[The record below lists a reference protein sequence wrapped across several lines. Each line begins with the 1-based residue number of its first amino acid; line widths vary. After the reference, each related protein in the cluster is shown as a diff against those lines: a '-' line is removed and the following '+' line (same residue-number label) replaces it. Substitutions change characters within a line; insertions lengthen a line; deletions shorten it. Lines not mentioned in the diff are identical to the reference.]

1 MTNTDVAIVGLSCVF
16 PGAKDADTFWR
27 NIIQKVDATE
37 EVPADRIDPVHFDK
51 DSQAIDRFYCKRGG
65 FIPDYSFDPTA
76 YGILPLA
83 VEGTEPDHLLTLD
96 LVHKALEDAGVFRRN
111 VSLDKTGI
119 IIGKGNYAGPGAT
132 RAIEIVRTGEQ
143 IAAILQELLPQVPA
157 TELEKVK
164 QAFQERKGRFS
175 ADTAM
180 GLIPNLVAS
189 LVANRFNL
197 GGAAFTVDAACASA
211 LIAVD
216 HAVQELQRDR
226 CNMVIAGGVHTGQN
240 AAFWSIF
247 TQLGALS
254 RQEKIKPF
262 SHDADGLLISEGCGF
277 VVLKRLEDAI
287 RDQDKIYAVIKGVGV
302 SSDGSGTSVMSPA
315 VKGQLNA
322 LKQAWENAN
331 LDKQQIGY
339 LEAHGTGTPL
349 GDKTELQTLA
359 HFFGKEAHTPIAG
372 IGSVKSNIGHAMPAA
387 GIAGLIKTCLALYH
401 DVLPPTLYCENPTA
415 DMQLT
420 RFEPVQEARN
430 WTQSGLPKIAAVNA
444 FGFGGINAHVVLE
457 GHDAPKKDQ
466 VLIRARKSQEELLA
480 ALQNNE
486 NTVGEGDHRIAIFDP
501 TEQRIQKAIKIVAKG
516 NPWRNKQDI
525 WYTDTPLL
533 KNGGKIAF
541 VFPGL
546 DGLAKGE
553 VDSVGRYFGLTDPI
567 KTEGEGL
574 LTDAL
579 AIFNKCSILDSAL
592 KKLGVMPDMNAGHSL
607 GEWLAGYSSELAEA
621 SSVTALINALHP
633 STFELKD
640 SKFIAIGTGIDQVTP
655 LIEQIPNLY
664 ISNDNCPHQV
674 ILCGTNAALDK
685 LVPILKAQQIFH
697 QILPFQSGF
706 HTPFVADKL
715 DVILSGMDQVRFQQT
730 KIPLWSATTL
740 TPYPKDQE
748 AIKQLSAEHLVQPVR
763 FRELTEKLYAEGAR
777 FFIQVGAGGLLGFID
792 DTLKGKA
799 FSTITSSGPTRSA
812 LTQLQR
818 VIASLFVEGK
828 SVSLD
833 FLDVN
838 TAPAKSSINKMKL
851 ELGLPI
857 IRDLKEMKSLAHE
870 LEPSKK
876 TTESLSKANHPL
888 VQAFQDNMADMIRMQ
903 EEVLTLFQNRPAST
917 FAAQTSTPIQAYTP
931 TETLPVQPTT
941 VANEQPFSQTF
952 EKQLQVSLDSDPYL
966 IDHSLLRQPAG
977 WTPVSDMEPVIPM
990 TMIFEVLAET
1000 AQAEIPGTQ
1009 VHKIMHVNVFQWM
1022 NVAKTFEKTI
1032 KGEWRAAHHAYLDI
1046 ENFANAEV
1054 YLSTAPAP
1062 IPTFD
1067 LQIGDQLPI
1076 HRTPAEIYENH
1087 MFHGHAYQG
1096 ITEIIA
1102 VGTKGIIGMIKGNG
1116 GKGSLLDNAGQL
1128 FGLWLQLTLTQ
1139 DRIAFPVKI
1148 REIEFFEEML
1158 DQEGMFE
1165 CTCMLTA
1172 LNAEFA
1178 IGEIILKRDG
1188 KVWCAIRGWQNRRL
1202 EIDDALWNVSM
1213 SPSRNRL
1220 SKQITPEVFFF
1231 HQAYSRVASWD
1242 FVLKRYFNQNE
1253 KQYHQQLMP
1262 NKRKTWMVSRVAVK
1276 DAVRHL
1282 LLEQKGEAHFPITFE
1297 ISADEVGKPYLIG
1310 EATDRIHVSLAHKGK
1325 DAVAIARYDK
1335 PVGIDM
1341 EIIQERSPGFYSLVF
1356 TDHESEL
1363 LKDRDQAEWTTRF
1376 WVAKEAYGKSIGKGL
1391 QGNPK
1396 AYEVTKIEND
1406 HLWINN
1412 IEIKTIKHN
1421 NYIIGWTL

>member
-16 PGAKDADTFWR
+16 PGAKDAQTFWQ
-27 NIIQKVDATE
+27 NIINKVDATQE
-37 EVPADRIDPVHFDK
+37 APEDRIDPVHFSK
-51 DSQAIDRFYCKRGG
+51 NSNAIDRFYCKRGG

-76 YGILPLA
+76 FGILPLA

-96 LVHKALEDAGVFRRN
+96 LVKKALEDAGVFRKQ
-111 VSLDKTGI
+111 VSLEKTGI

-143 IAAILQELLPQVPA
+143 ISSLLQELLPDLSSA
-157 TELEKVK
+157 DLEKVK

-197 GGAAFTVDAACASA
+197 GGVAFTVDAACASA

-216 HAVQELQRDR
+216 HAVQELHRGR
-226 CNMVIAGGVHTGQN
+226 CNMVVAGGVHTGQN

-262 SHDADGLLISEGCGF
+262 SSDADGLLIGEGCGF

-287 RDQDKIYAVIKGVGV
+287 QDQDKIYAVIKGVGV
-302 SSDGSGTSVMSPA
+302 SSDGSGTSVMSPS
-315 VKGQLNA
+315 VKGQLKA
-322 LKQAWENAN
+322 LQQAWSKAN
-331 LDKQQIGY
+331 LDEKQIGY

-359 HFFGKEAHTPIAG
+359 QFFGKDEDAQIAG

-387 GIAGLIKTCLALYH
+387 GIAGLIKTCLALHH
-401 DVLPPTLYCENPTA
+401 DILPPTLYCEDPSA

-420 RFEPVQEARN
+420 RFAPVQDAKN
-430 WTQSGLPKIAAVNA
+430 WSKTGLPKIAAVNA

-457 GHDAPKKDQ
+457 GYDMQKKDP
-466 VLIRARKSQEELLA
+466 VLLLARNSHEELLM

-486 NTVGEGDHRIAIFDP
+486 HTVGEGDHRIAIFDP
-501 TEQRIQKAIKIVAKG
+501 TPERIQKAVKIVSKG
-516 NPWRNKQDI
+516 NPWRSKQDI
-525 WYTDTPLL
+525 WYTATPLL
-533 KNGGKIAF
+533 KNEGKIAF

-553 VDSVGRYFGLTDPI
+553 VDSVSRYFGLTAPI
-567 KTEGEGL
+567 DTEGEGL

-592 KKLGVMPDMNAGHSL
+592 KKLGVYPDMNAGHSL

-621 SSVTALINALHP
+621 SSVTALINVLHP

-640 SKFIAIGTGIDQVTP
+640 SKFIAIGTGIEQISP
-655 LIEQIPNLY
+655 IIEQIPQLY

-674 ILCGTNAALDK
+674 ILCGSNTALDTM
-685 LVPILKAQQIFH
+685 VPILKSNQIFH

-715 DVILSGMDQVRFQQT
+715 DVILAGMDQVRFQET

-740 TPYPKDQE
+740 APYPKDQE

-763 FRELTEKLYAEGAR
+763 FRELTEKLYEEGAR
-777 FFIQVGAGGLLGFID
+777 FFIQVGAGGLIGFID
-792 DTLKGKA
+792 DTLKGKP

-812 LTQLQR
+812 LAQLQR
-818 VIASLFVEGK
+818 VISALFVEGK
-828 SVSLD
+828 TVALD
-833 FLDVN
+833 FLDLHATTTTKS
-838 TAPAKSSINKMKL
+838 TANSIKL
-851 ELGLPI
+851 QLGLPI
-857 IRDLKEMKSLAHE
+857 IRNFNEIKSLAKSFGTATP
-870 LEPSKK
+870 LRATTSKV
-876 TTESLSKANHPL
+876 SHPL
-888 VQAFQDNMADMIRMQ
+888 VQAFQENMADMISMQ
-903 EEVLTLFQNRPAST
+903 EEVLALFQQRSEHHLLNRTTAPL
-917 FAAQTSTPIQAYTP
+917 PAYTSLQHSPSNISVVHEP
-931 TETLPVQPTT
+931 TSISFTKLLE
-941 VANEQPFSQTF
+941 
-952 EKQLQVSLDSDPYL
+952 VSLDSDPYL

-990 TMIFEVLAET
+990 TMIFELLAET

-1009 VHKIMHVNVFQWM
+1009 VHKIKHVNVFQWM

-1032 KGEWRAAHHAYLDI
+1032 KGEWRAQQHAYLDI

-1054 YLSTAPAP
+1054 YLKTSATAV
-1062 IPTFD
+1062 PTFN
-1067 LQIGDQLPI
+1067 LSIGDLLPI
-1076 HRTPAEIYENH
+1076 HRTPEEIYENH

-1096 ITEIIA
+1096 ITEIVA

-1165 CTCMLTA
+1165 CTCMLTE

-1188 KVWCAIRGWQNRRL
+1188 KVWCAISGWQNRRL

-1213 SPSRNRL
+1213 SPSHNRL
-1220 SKQITPEVFFF
+1220 SEQITPEVFYF
-1231 HQAYSRVASWD
+1231 HHAYSRVASWD
-1242 FVLKRYFNQNE
+1242 FVLKRYFNQTE
-1253 KQYHQQLMP
+1253 KQHHAQLMP

-1282 LLEQKGEAHFPITFE
+1282 LLEQKGDARYPITFE
-1297 ISADEVGKPYLIG
+1297 IRKDDAGKPYLIG
-1310 EATDRIHVSLAHKGK
+1310 DGTENIHVSLAHKGK
-1325 DAVAIARYDK
+1325 DAVAIARYNR

-1341 EIIQERSPGFYSLVF
+1341 EIMEERSAGFYPLVF
-1356 TDHESEL
+1356 TDAELQL

-1376 WVAKEAYGKSIGKGL
+1376 WVAKEAYGKFIGKGL

-1396 AYEVTKIEND
+1396 AYAVEKILDD